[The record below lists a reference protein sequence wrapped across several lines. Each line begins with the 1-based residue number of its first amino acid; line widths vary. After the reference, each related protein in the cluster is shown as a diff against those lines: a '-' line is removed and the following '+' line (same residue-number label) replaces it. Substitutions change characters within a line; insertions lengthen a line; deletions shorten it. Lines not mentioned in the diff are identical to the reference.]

1 MNGGTTRF
9 DLARTPKS
17 DAMARPITPL
27 SDSKCEAAKAKDKP
41 YKLADGQG
49 LYLLVR
55 PSGSKVWRI
64 KYNRPNGQENTLTVG
79 EYGRKGITLAKAR
92 QARQEARNLLAQGV
106 DPAEHAKLEEAK
118 SQNATTFEVIA
129 REWHASQVK
138 RGKWSAG
145 HAERVLR
152 EMQADLFPM
161 LGKRP
166 IEQLKTRDLLAPLHA
181 IEARDALD
189 MAARLKQRLCS
200 VMRHATQTGKLDY
213 NPAQDLGGAI
223 STRKTKHRPALP
235 LDRLGELAGRIEH
248 YTGRPLTRLALL
260 LTLQVF
266 VRSSEL
272 RFARWAE
279 FDLKRALWIIPGER
293 EALEGVKHSTRGS
306 KMRDDHLVPLSP
318 QAIATLEQI
327 RAMTGQGELVFPS
340 DAYASKPMSENTI
353 NAALRRMG
361 YDTQN
366 DVCGHG
372 FRTMACSALVESGLW
387 SEDAVERQMSHKE
400 RNSVRA
406 AYIHRAEHLEE
417 RRLMLNWWGNF
428 MDANRAAPVTPFEY
442 ARPSGENI
450 VGLRRA
456 AQ

>member
-1 MNGGTTRF
+1 M
-9 DLARTPKS
+9 ARTV
-17 DAMARPITPL
+17 TPL
-27 SDSKCEAAKAKDKP
+27 TDSKCEAARPQDKP
-41 YKLADGQG
+41 IKLNDGQG
-49 LYLLVR
+49 LHLEIR
-55 PSGSKVWRI
+55 PSGLKVWRL
-64 KYNRPNGQENTLTVG
+64 KYKRPNGQENTLTIG

-92 QARQEARNLLAQGV
+92 QARQDARALLAQGV
-106 DPAEHAKLEEAK
+106 DPSEHAKLEEAK
-118 SQNATTFEVIA
+118 AQNATTFEAVA

-161 LGKRP
+161 LGRRP

-235 LDRLGELAGRIEH
+235 LDRLGELAGRIER
-248 YTGRPLTRLALL
+248 YSGRPLTRLALT

-279 FDLKRALWIIPGER
+279 FDLRRALWIIPGQR
-293 EALEGVKHSTRGS
+293 LALEGVKHSTRGS

-318 QAIATLEQI
+318 QAIETLEQI
-327 RAMTGQGELVFPS
+327 RDMTGYGELVFPS
-340 DAYASKPMSENTI
+340 DAYASKPMSENTV

-428 MDANRAAPVTPFEY
+428 LDANRIAPVTPFEY
-442 ARPSGENI
+442 ARPDGQN
-450 VGLRRA
+450 VVQLPRRA
-456 AQ
+456 V